1 MDLPEKGQK
10 LKKLKISRITTIY
23 VDGIQNALQKMIYI
37 VIYGLL
43 PYGNSKKIFN

>member
-10 LKKLKISRITTIY
+10 LKKLKISKIIITY
-23 VDGIQNALQKMIYI
+23 VDGIQNALQKMTYI

-43 PYGNSKKIFN
+43 PYGNSKKISN